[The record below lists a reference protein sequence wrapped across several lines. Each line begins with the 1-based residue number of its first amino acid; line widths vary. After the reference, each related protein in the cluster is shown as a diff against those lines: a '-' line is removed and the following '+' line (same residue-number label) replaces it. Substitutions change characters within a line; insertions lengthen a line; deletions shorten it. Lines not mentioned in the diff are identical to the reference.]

1 MPAASILIKPS
12 SANCNINCKYC
23 FYKCLSSN
31 REEYSKGFMSEETLE
46 QLIVNAID
54 YADNYAAF
62 AFQGGEPTLAG
73 IDFFRKA
80 VNLQKKHNIKNL
92 TIENTIQTNGILI
105 DEEWARFLAKNHFL
119 VGLSLDG
126 PKKIHDR
133 YRRDVSGNPTFEKV
147 MHTVNLFEQ
156 YHVEYNILS
165 VITDESAAKA
175 SYLYNFYKR
184 NGFQYIQMIPCM
196 DEHTRVAESQ
206 LPRCKQD
213 NVERNV
219 LQAHGV
225 LTQNCNKEDAQD
237 RKTDVGKLPDAG
249 RGAEER
255 YAVSPELYGKFLC
268 EMFDLWYDDFSK
280 GGSMDIRMFSNLA
293 QIAAGYP
300 AEECGMNGHC
310 TCYFVVEGDGS
321 VYPCDFYCMD
331 QWKLGTVKDSFQ
343 IMMESRKVKEFIKPS
358 QNVFEKCTGCPHF
371 SLCRGGCRRW
381 RENADGNVPGMNMLC
396 PAYERFFAYAGPR
409 IEKLGQVIINR
420 YGRYTGQ

>member
-12 SANCNINCKYC
+12 SANCNIDCKYC

-54 YADNYAAF
+54 YAEHYVAF

-80 VNLQKKHNIKNL
+80 VDLQKKHNTKNL

-105 DEEWARFLAKNHFL
+105 DEEWAEFLSENHFL

-126 PKKIHDR
+126 PKKIHDY

-165 VITDESAAKA
+165 VITNEAAAKA

-196 DEHTRVAESQ
+196 DEHARVE
-206 LPRCKQD
+206 
-213 NVERNV
+213 E
-219 LQAHGV
+219 
-225 LTQNCNKEDAQD
+225 NKE
-237 RKTDVGKLPDAG
+237 AG
-249 RGAEER
+249 EQF
-255 YAVSPELYGKFLC
+255 AVSPKLYGEFLC
-268 EMFDLWYDDFSK
+268 EMFDLWYDDFCK

-331 QWKLGTVKDSFQ
+331 QWRLGTVKDPFQ
-343 IMMESRKVKEFIKPS
+343 IMVESRKVKEFIQPS
-358 QNVFEKCTGCPHF
+358 ENVFEKCTSCPHF

-381 RENADGNVPGMNMLC
+381 RENADGNVPGINMLC
-396 PAYERFFAYAGPR
+396 PAYERFFTYAESR
-409 IEKLGQVIINR
+409 IEKLGQMIINR
-420 YGRYTGQ
+420 YGSYTGQ